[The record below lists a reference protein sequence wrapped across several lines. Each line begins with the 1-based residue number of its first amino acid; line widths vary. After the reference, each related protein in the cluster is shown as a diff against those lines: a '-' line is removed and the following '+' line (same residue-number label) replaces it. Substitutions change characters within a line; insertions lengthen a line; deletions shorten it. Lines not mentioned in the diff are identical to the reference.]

1 MTLGKGMSLIFN
13 DPNFYFNTM
22 HAKHEDG
29 MIAKEEEEAPITMI
43 LRWQ

>member
-1 MTLGKGMSLIFN
+1 MSLIFN
-13 DPNFYFNTM
+13 GDPNFYFNTL

-29 MIAKEEEEAPITMI
+29 LIAKEEKEAPITMI

>member
-1 MTLGKGMSLIFN
+1 MTQTFN
-13 DPNFYFNTM
+13 FNTM

-29 MIAKEEEEAPITMI
+29 MIAKEEEEAPITII